1 MKREIV
7 TEDVSNNTYVLL
19 DDETSQGDLFDTQ
32 SGPVPQEDTS
42 DSSGEE
48 ARRQRILDAIQDSAA
63 RGKRRP

>member
-63 RGKRRP
+63 RAQRRP